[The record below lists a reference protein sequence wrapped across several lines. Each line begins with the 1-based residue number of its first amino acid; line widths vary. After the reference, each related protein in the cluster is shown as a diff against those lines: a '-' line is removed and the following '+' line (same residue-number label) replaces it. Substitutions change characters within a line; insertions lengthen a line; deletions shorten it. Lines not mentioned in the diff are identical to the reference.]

1 MEEKIQFQEKED
13 GSRREPARAE
23 RGGRA
28 LLLMR
33 AAGALR
39 VAVFADET
47 DSVNEGLKP
56 VPLPHAPP
64 AVLGL
69 VCVRGRMR
77 TVLDPSLLLAS
88 QRQAH
93 TDAEPNSNT
102 SEASAANG
110 ATTDATPTTDALL
123 TGDTTTPTGDDNAQT
138 HAPNNAHVIVA
149 LRGDEQL
156 ALAVRSIERTREISP
171 EAIQP
176 LPHSGNLLRGTL
188 ADDDTLFILN
198 PAHLFDAAMQ
208 GTERRRRR

>member
-1 MEEKIQFQEKED
+1 MEEKIPFQEQED
-13 GSRREPARAE
+13 SSTRTPAPSE
-23 RGGRA
+23 RVGRA

-33 AAGALR
+33 AAGGLR

-88 QRQAH
+88 MRQTNTNGEA
-93 TDAEPNSNT
+93 DANT
-102 SEASAANG
+102 REAS
-110 ATTDATPTTDALL
+110 ATTDASSTTDAIL
-123 TGDTTTPTGDDNAQT
+123 TSDATTTADDAQT
-138 HAPNNAHVIVA
+138 HTTNDAHVIVA

-156 ALAVRSIERTREISP
+156 ALAVQSIERTLEVSP
-171 EAIQP
+171 DAIQP
-176 LPHSGNLLRGTL
+176 LPDAGNLLRGTL
-188 ADDDTLFILN
+188 AGDDTLLILN
-198 PAHLFDAAMQ
+198 PAHLFDTAMQ